1 MLWGSSNMPQK
12 KIGQV
17 NVYFIISVM
26 LFISLS
32 IYLVYLL
39 MSFYPSKGEAM
50 KINALYGKSYS
61 ISELLIKDEGYPAD
75 WNENNIER
83 IGLSSIPY
91 ELNFTKL
98 SRFKKMCDP
107 YNKTSR
113 EIIYNSS
120 GLSDSF
126 FIINIAYLN
135 GTSIIQCSPSGDIE
149 KNPEFLRKRTAPVK
163 RIATLNGEIVEMEV
177 YVG

>member
-1 MLWGSSNMPQK
+1 MAKDK
-12 KIGQV
+12 KGQV
-17 NVYFIISVM
+17 NIYFIISVM

-50 KINALYGKSYS
+50 RINALYGKAYT

-75 WNENNIER
+75 WNEHNIER

-91 ELNFTKL
+91 ELNSTKI
-98 SRFKKMCDP
+98 SRSKNMCDP
-107 YNKTSR
+107 YNQTSR
-113 EIIYNSS
+113 ERIYNSS
-120 GLSDSF
+120 GLLDEF
-126 FIINIAYLN
+126 FVINIAYLN
-135 GTSIIQCSPSGDIE
+135 GTSIVQCSPSGDIE
-149 KNPEFLRKRTAPVK
+149 KNSEYLRKSTSQVK
-163 RIATLNGEIVEMEV
+163 RIATLNGEIIEVEV